1 MSTMAMI
8 DPTARIEP
16 GAMIEDDV
24 SIGPYCVIGP
34 NVVIGTGCRL
44 VAHVH
49 VAGRTAIGARTVIHP
64 FASLGAAPQS
74 AAYRG
79 EPTRLVVGTDCDIRE
94 GVTMSIGTEAG
105 RRITEVGDRGL
116 FMAYSHVGHDC
127 RVGSDVV
134 FANCATL
141 GGHCVVGD
149 HVFIGGLSAAH
160 QYTRVGAHAMISG
173 VSGLRGDVIPF
184 GLAAG
189 AFARLSGVN
198 IVGMKRRKF
207 PTESIRAVRSAYQ
220 ALFFGEGVLARRLET
235 TEAKF
240 GHDPAVA
247 QIIAFVRDKRDR
259 PLCFPGR
266 HVESDA

>member
-1 MSTMAMI
+1 MMAVI

-24 SIGPYCVIGP
+24 SIGPYCTIGP
-34 NVVIGTGCRL
+34 NVVIGSGCRL

-49 VAGRTAIGARTVIHP
+49 IAGRTAVGARTVIHP
-64 FASLGAAPQS
+64 FASLGSAPQS
-74 AAYRG
+74 ATYHG

-94 GVTMSIGTEAG
+94 GVTMSIGTDAG

-141 GGHCVVGD
+141 GGHCVIGD

-160 QYTRVGAHAMISG
+160 QYTRIGAHAMISG

-198 IVGMKRRKF
+198 VVGMKRRKF
-207 PTESIRAVRSAYQ
+207 SAETIRAVRSAYRT
-220 ALFFGEGVLARRLET
+220 LFFSDGVWAQRVEAT
-235 TEAKF
+235 DAKF

-266 HVESDA
+266 HVEV

>member
-1 MSTMAMI
+1 MAMI
-8 DPTARIEP
+8 DPTARIES
-16 GAMIEDDV
+16 GAMVEDDV
-24 SIGPYCVIGP
+24 SIGPYCTVGP
-34 NVVIGTGCRL
+34 NVVIGSGCRL
-44 VAHVH
+44 IAHVH

-64 FASLGAAPQS
+64 FASIGGAPQS
-74 AAYRG
+74 ASYRG

-94 GVTMSIGTEAG
+94 GVTMNIGTDAG

-127 RVGSDVV
+127 RIGSDVV

-141 GGHCVVGD
+141 GGHCTVGD

-160 QYTRVGAHAMISG
+160 QHTRIGAHAMISG

-198 IVGMKRRKF
+198 IVGMRRRNF
-207 PTESIRAVRSAYQ
+207 SAETIRAVRSAYK
-220 ALFFGEGVLARRLET
+220 ALFFGDGVLARRIET
-235 TEAKF
+235 AEARF

-247 QIIAFVRDKRDR
+247 QIITFVREKRDR

-266 HVESDA
+266 HIEV

>member
-1 MSTMAMI
+1 MGMI
-8 DPTARIEP
+8 DPTARIES
-16 GAMIEDDV
+16 GAMVEDDV

-34 NVVIGTGCRL
+34 NVVIGAGCRL
-44 VAHVH
+44 IAHVH

-64 FASLGAAPQS
+64 FASIGGAPQS
-74 AAYRG
+74 TSYRG

-94 GVTMSIGTEAG
+94 GVTMNIGTDAG
-105 RRITEVGDRGL
+105 RRITEVGDRGF

-127 RVGSDVV
+127 RVGNDVV

-141 GGHCVVGD
+141 AGHCVVGD

-160 QYTRVGAHAMISG
+160 QFTRIGAHAMVSG
-173 VSGLRGDVIPF
+173 VTALRGDVIPF

-189 AFARLSGVN
+189 AFGRLSGVN

-207 PTESIRAVRSAYQ
+207 PAESIRAVRSAYR
-220 ALFFGEGVLARRLET
+220 ALFFGEGVLARRIEA

-247 QIIAFVRDKRDR
+247 LMIAFVREKRER
-259 PLCFPGR
+259 SLCSPGR
-266 HVESDA
+266 HVGSDA

>member
-1 MSTMAMI
+1 MASI

-24 SIGPYCVIGP
+24 SIGPFCTIGP

-44 VAHVH
+44 IAHVH
-49 VAGRTAIGARTVIHP
+49 IAGRTAIGARTVVHP
-64 FASLGAAPQS
+64 FASLGAVPQS
-74 AAYRG
+74 TGYRG
-79 EPTRLVVGTDCDIRE
+79 EPTRLVIGTDCDIRE
-94 GVTMSIGTEAG
+94 GVTMSLGTEAG

-127 RVGSDVV
+127 RVGSDVI
-134 FANCATL
+134 FANAATL

-149 HVFIGGLSAAH
+149 YVFIGGLSAAH
-160 QYTRVGAHAMISG
+160 QFTRIGAYAMISG
-173 VSGLRGDVIPF
+173 VTALRGDVIPF

-189 AFARLSGVN
+189 AFGRLSGVN
-198 IVGMKRRKF
+198 VVGMKRRKF
-207 PTESIRAVRSAYQ
+207 PSESIRAVRSAYRS
-220 ALFFGEGVLARRLET
+220 LFFGDGVLAHRIET

-247 QIIAFVRDKRDR
+247 RIIAFVREKRER

-266 HVESDA
+266 NAEA

>member
-1 MSTMAMI
+1 MAMI
-8 DPTARIEP
+8 DPTARIES
-16 GAMIEDDV
+16 GAMVEDDV
-24 SIGPYCVIGP
+24 SIGPYCTIGP
-34 NVVIGTGCRL
+34 NVVIGSGCRL
-44 VAHVH
+44 IAHVH

-64 FASLGAAPQS
+64 FASIGGAPQS
-74 AAYRG
+74 ASYRG
-79 EPTRLVVGTDCDIRE
+79 EPTRLVIGTDCDIRE
-94 GVTMSIGTEAG
+94 GVTMNIGTDAG
-105 RRITEVGDRGL
+105 RRITEVGDRGM

-141 GGHCVVGD
+141 GGHCTVGD

-160 QYTRVGAHAMISG
+160 QFTRIGAHAMISG

-198 IVGMKRRKF
+198 VVGMRRRKF
-207 PTESIRAVRSAYQ
+207 SAQTIRAVRSAYK
-220 ALFFGEGVLARRLET
+220 ALFFGDGVLASRI
-235 TEAKF
+235 EAAEAEF
-240 GHDPAVA
+240 GDDPAVA
-247 QIIAFVRDKRDR
+247 QIITFVREKRDR

-266 HVESDA
+266 HTEV

>member
-1 MSTMAMI
+1 MAMI
-8 DPTARIEP
+8 DPTARIES
-16 GAMIEDDV
+16 GAMVEDDV
-24 SIGPYCVIGP
+24 SIGPYCTIGP
-34 NVVIGTGCRL
+34 NVVIGSGCRL
-44 VAHVH
+44 IAHVH
-49 VAGRTAIGARTVIHP
+49 IVGRTAIGARTVVHP
-64 FASLGAAPQS
+64 FASLGTAPQS
-74 AAYRG
+74 ASYHG

-105 RRITEVGDRGL
+105 RRITEVGDRGF
-116 FMAYSHVGHDC
+116 FMAYSHVAHDC
-127 RVGSDVV
+127 RIGNDVI

-141 GGHCVVGD
+141 GGHCIVGD

-160 QYTRVGAHAMISG
+160 QYTRIGAHAMISG

-198 IVGMKRRKF
+198 IVGMRRRNF
-207 PTESIRAVRSAYQ
+207 SAETIRAVRSAYK
-220 ALFFGEGVLARRLET
+220 ALFFGDGGLARRIET

-247 QIIAFVRDKRDR
+247 LIISFVREKRDR

-266 HVESDA
+266 RIEV